1 MKLRLSFVFLFILV
15 SFILVIFYKSL
26 FEERNY
32 IPKNINNKIE
42 NISIKE
48 FNTDNNIFIKNL
60 FEEEKLIAINIWA
73 SWCIPCRQEHQYIK
87 NLAEINN
94 LNLVGLNYKDKII
107 NAEKF
112 LEQLGNP
119 FDIILSDTDGTKSIF
134 LGAYGVP
141 ETLIL
146 DSELKIL
153 NKYIGPINS
162 KISGPSSARLPKT
175 KPLYIAVRGIFT
187 KSSSSFS
194 RKPFSYPFG

>member
-48 FNTDNNIFIKNL
+48 FNSDNNIFIKNL
-60 FEEEKLIAINIWA
+60 FEEKKLIAINIWA

-94 LNLVGLNYKDKII
+94 LNLVGLNYKDKTN

-153 NKYIGPINS
+153 KKYIGPINS
-162 KISGPSSARLPKT
+162 KIVDEIKNLAE
-175 KPLYIAVRGIFT
+175 
-187 KSSSSFS
+187 
-194 RKPFSYPFG
+194 